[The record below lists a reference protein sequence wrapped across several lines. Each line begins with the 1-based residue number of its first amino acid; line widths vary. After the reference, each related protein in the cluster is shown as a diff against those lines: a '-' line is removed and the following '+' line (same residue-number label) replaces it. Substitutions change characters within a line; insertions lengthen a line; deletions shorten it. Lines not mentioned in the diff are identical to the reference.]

1 MTALQN
7 LWSRLPE
14 AVRRELLIGT
24 EGSVHLM
31 ELAQRTLLAGQDQQ
45 QDQALLLT
53 LGADFLAEAWAK
65 DPLNGQLAGQVL
77 SLHQRWPF
85 LDQTVHGLA
94 VAVQKHWTPPGD
106 ARYYKRLMLERD
118 ASKLKNFLMVQVEL
132 EPQNLY
138 WRRQTLVFARYEEDW
153 GLAGDIA
160 LGHAWP
166 DGLDPVRKVLQGD
179 LAWLQGRFDEARTCY
194 AKGFGLDARFR
205 LAVLTSR
212 AEGLDQ
218 ARTLWRD
225 LFQDAP
231 WLTSAIL
238 VCHDLLREV
247 GAQRNA
253 VEGTGVVALYS
264 YNKAG
269 ELDVT
274 LASALKSDLGET
286 PIWVLNNGSTDETSS
301 VLAAWR
307 DRVGERLRVIALPV
321 NVGAPAARN
330 WLLHEAQKSGCRWMA
345 YVDDDVELPTDW
357 LQSLGAAMRLYP
369 DAGVWGCKVV
379 DAAAPAVL
387 QSVDL
392 HLVPPDGQDG
402 QDNRFK
408 VSDLHHQTHDYG
420 QFDYLRPCAS
430 VTGCCHLFRLEQ
442 LEQVGGFDLRF
453 SPSQYDD
460 LEHDVRLNLA
470 ERYAVYQ
477 GHLRIL
483 HMKRTGKSTQT
494 DSAQF
499 GSALANMHK
508 LQKKYTQADYQR
520 LMDWEAAV
528 LTRDFWRKQQI
539 VARWL
544 GDGR

>member
-1 MTALQN
+1 MTGLQD

-14 AVRRELLIGT
+14 AVRRGLLVGT

-31 ELAQRTLLAGQDQQ
+31 ELAQRTLLAGQDRQ
-45 QDQALLLT
+45 QDQALLLG
-53 LGADFLAEAWAK
+53 LGAGFLAEAWAK
-65 DPLNGQLAGQVL
+65 DPLNGQSAGQVL
-77 SLHQRWPF
+77 ALHQRWPF
-85 LDQTVHGLA
+85 LDGRAHELA
-94 VAVQKHWTPPGD
+94 VAVQNNWSAPAD
-106 ARYYKRLMLERD
+106 ARYYKRLMLERN
-118 ASKLKNFLMVQVEL
+118 APKLKNFLTMQL
-132 EPQNLY
+132 EREPANLY
-138 WRRQTLVFARYEEDW
+138 WRRQALVFARYEEDW
-153 GLAGDIA
+153 ELAGDIV
-160 LGHAWP
+160 LGRGWP
-166 DGLDPVRKVLQGD
+166 EGLEPVQGVLQGD
-179 LAWLQGRFDEARTCY
+179 LAWLQGRFDEARACY
-194 AKGFGLDARFR
+194 ARSFGLDAKFR
-205 LAVLTSR
+205 LAVLASLTEGFDR
-212 AEGLDQ
+212 ARGL
-218 ARTLWRD
+218 WHD
-225 LFQDAP
+225 LFQVAP
-231 WLTSAIL
+231 WQTSAIL
-238 VCHDLLREV
+238 VCHDLVRDVRTQREDV
-247 GAQRNA
+247 DGP
-253 VEGTGVVALYS
+253 GVVALYS
-264 YNKAG
+264 FNKAG
-269 ELDVT
+269 ELDLT
-274 LASALKSDLGET
+274 LASVLKSDLGQT
-286 PIWVLNNGSTDETSS
+286 PVWVVNNGSTDETDS
-301 VLAAWR
+301 VLAGWR

-330 WLLHEAQKSGCRWMA
+330 WLLHEAQKSGCHWMA
-345 YVDDDVELPTDW
+345 YVDDDVELPRDW

-430 VTGCCHLFRLEQ
+430 VTGCCHLFRMAD

-470 ERYAVYQ
+470 ERSAVYQ

-508 LQKKYTQADYQR
+508 LQRKYTKDEYQR
-520 LMDWEAAV
+520 IMDWETGV
-528 LTRDFWRKQQI
+528 LMRDFWRKQQ
-539 VARWL
+539 VVNRWL
-544 GDGR
+544 SEGR

>member
-1 MTALQN
+1 MTGLQD

-14 AVRRELLIGT
+14 GVRRGLLVGT

-31 ELAQRTLLAGQDQQ
+31 ELAQQTLLAGQDRQ
-45 QDQALLLT
+45 QDQALLLN
-53 LGADFLAEAWAK
+53 LGAGFLAEAWAK
-65 DPLNGQLAGQVL
+65 DPLNGQSAGQVL
-77 SLHQRWPF
+77 ALHQRWPF
-85 LDQTVHGLA
+85 LDDRGHHLA
-94 VAVQKHWTPPGD
+94 AVVQKNWFPPAD
-106 ARYYKRLMLERD
+106 ARYYKRLMLERN
-118 ASKLKNFLMVQVEL
+118 ASKLKKFLTTQL
-132 EPQNLY
+132 EREPANLY
-138 WRRQTLVFARYEEDW
+138 WRRQALVFARYEEDW
-153 GLAGDIA
+153 DLAGDIV
-160 LGHAWP
+160 LGPGWP
-166 DGLDPVRKVLQGD
+166 DGLGPVQGVLQGD
-179 LAWLQGRFDEARTCY
+179 LAWLQHRFDEARACY
-194 AKGFGLDARFR
+194 ARSFGLDARFR
-205 LAVLTSR
+205 LAVLASL
-212 AEGLDQ
+212 AEGPDL
-218 ARTLWRD
+218 ARGLWRD
-225 LFQDAP
+225 LFQAAP
-231 WLTSAIL
+231 WQTSAFL
-238 VCHDLLREV
+238 VCHDLVRDV
-247 GAQRNA
+247 RTQRDD
-253 VEGTGVVALYS
+253 VDGPGVVALYS
-264 YNKAG
+264 FNKAG
-269 ELDVT
+269 ELDLT
-274 LASALKSDLGET
+274 LSSVLKSDLGEA
-286 PIWVLNNGSTDETSS
+286 PVWVVNNGSTDQTAS
-301 VLAAWR
+301 VLAGWR
-307 DRVGERLRVIALPV
+307 DRVGERLRVIGLPV

-345 YVDDDVELPTDW
+345 YVDDDVELPKDW

-430 VTGCCHLFRLEQ
+430 VTGCCHLFRMAD

-508 LQKKYTQADYQR
+508 LQRKYSKDEYR
-520 LMDWEAAV
+520 RIMDWEAGV
-528 LTRDFWRKQQI
+528 LMRDFWRKQE
-539 VARWL
+539 VVNRWL
-544 GDGR
+544 SEGR